1 MIDKILNSNFYKFI
15 FFLLTIVMNTFLIHS
30 SKIKNNIKVCLCTVG
45 KQENNYILDFIKFY
59 KKYGV
64 DKIFLYDNNDI
75 NSERFEEIISEY
87 IENNYVKIFNY
98 RGKSKKQLFIY
109 DHCYKLNKKN
119 YDWLIFYDIDEFIF
133 LKNIKNIKEFL
144 VKKKFTKCKSIYL
157 NWIVHTDNNLLYY
170 ENESVFNRFPAIYKN
185 KDYCVGKSIVRGNIS
200 NFHSYSTHSL
210 DIKIPKC
217 NGFGNMIKLERI
229 RYCSKPDFKYYYINH
244 YQYKSTEEF
253 INKIQK
259 GDCLSGDGNK
269 YKLQKI
275 RRYFYVNQINI
286 EKINLIQNKTGLN
299 ISYYYKKIKKKFHS
313 SIL

>member
-1 MIDKILNSNFYKFI
+1 MIF
-15 FFLLTIVMNTFLIHS
+15 MNNFLIQS
-30 SKIKNNIKVCLCTVG
+30 SKIKSNIKVCLCTVG

-75 NSERFEEIISEY
+75 NSERFEEVISEY

-109 DHCYKLNKKN
+109 DHCYNLNKKN
-119 YDWLIFYDIDEFIF
+119 YDWLIFYDIDEFIY

-144 VKKKFTKCKSIYL
+144 VKKKFKKCKSIYL

-170 ENESVFNRFPAIYKN
+170 KNVSVFNRFPATYKN

-210 DIKIPKC
+210 DLKIPKC

-229 RYCSKPDFKYYYINH
+229 RYCTKPDFKYHYINH

-259 GDCLSGDGNK
+259 GDCLSGDGTE

-313 SIL
+313 L